1 MTVFWLWFIVLLTY
15 LLTYLLTI
23 RLQRYNTNEQ
33 KIWPILMARNLI
45 SVVSF
50 EILP

>member
-1 MTVFWLWFIVLLTY
+1 MTVFLAVVYSLTY

-33 KIWPILMARNLI
+33 KIGPILMARNLI